1 MSTSIDFG
9 RSPLFRRL
17 ESNAQISED
26 FSTEVPGNL
35 DERAMQ
41 QKHDEL
47 LENLSELMLEV
58 GFGFRLTQQ
67 MSRGDAGKT
76 SGRVALLA

>member
-1 MSTSIDFG
+1 MNTSIDFG
-9 RSPLFRRL
+9 RSPLFRKIEANGQL
-17 ESNAQISED
+17 LDE
-26 FSTEVPGNL
+26 FSTDVPGNL

-47 LENLSELMLEV
+47 LENLSDLMLEV

-67 MSRGDAGKT
+67 MSRSDAGKT
-76 SGRVALLA
+76 AGRVALLA